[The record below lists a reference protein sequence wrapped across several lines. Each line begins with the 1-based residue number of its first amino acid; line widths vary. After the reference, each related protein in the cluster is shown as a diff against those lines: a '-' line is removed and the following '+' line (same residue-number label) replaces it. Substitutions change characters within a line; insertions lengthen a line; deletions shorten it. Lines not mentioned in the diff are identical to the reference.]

1 MDRSRGSIFASP
13 VVLFVVALALTMI
26 AASLLI
32 LMPTL
37 WKLAAGIFAAVP
49 IALTLAAL
57 VSCLTSGKPATITL
71 LWVIIIL
78 IAPILGSLLWFA
90 WGRRNT

>member
-1 MDRSRGSIFASP
+1 

-26 AASLLI
+26 AASLLT
-32 LMPTL
+32 LMPAL

-49 IALTLAAL
+49 IALTIGAL
-57 VSCLTSGKPATITL
+57 VSCLTSGKPANITL

>member
-32 LMPTL
+32 LAPTL
-37 WKLAAGIFAAVP
+37 SRLAAGILAAVP
-49 IALTLAAL
+49 IGLTIGGL
-57 VSCLTSGKPATITL
+57 VSCLTSGKPANITL

-78 IAPILGSLLWFA
+78 IAPIIGPLLWFA
-90 WGRRNT
+90 WGRKNT

>member
-26 AASLLI
+26 AASLLT
-32 LMPTL
+32 LMPAL

-49 IALTLAAL
+49 IALTIGAL
-57 VSCLTSGKPATITL
+57 VSCLTSGKPANITL